1 MNGTGR
7 RLGRLVLGAAE
18 TLFPGYFAL
27 VMATG
32 ITSIASHLLGLEA
45 VAEALV
51 GVNLLAFAALSTL
64 TLLRAARYPERLL
77 ADFADH
83 VRGPGFFTAVA
94 GTCVVGGQLLVVE
107 GAVRV
112 AGFLWDVGFGLWLVV
127 MYGFFLAVIAKKRKP
142 ALGDGLNGSW
152 LIAAVA
158 TQSVSVLAS
167 LLAPT
172 SAQPE
177 PRLFA
182 ALSLYLLGGF
192 LYLVLITLIVHRL
205 AFLALPAEAL
215 TPPYWINMGAVA
227 ITTVAGSLL
236 VLHAGEWRLLAELRP
251 FIAGLTLLFWA
262 AASWWIPLLVGLS
275 LWRHVFERQPLR
287 YDPQLWAMAFP
298 LGMYTV
304 ATHRISTALDLPF
317 LDAIPAVSIYV
328 ALAVWAALDLP
339 FLDAIPAVSIYIA
352 LAVWLA
358 LAAGLAV
365 ALWRRAADALMH
377 ASA

>member
-1 MNGTGR
+1 
-7 RLGRLVLGAAE
+7 
-18 TLFPGYFAL
+18 
-27 VMATG
+27 
-32 ITSIASHLLGLEA
+32 
-45 VAEALV
+45 
-51 GVNLLAFAALSTL
+51 
-64 TLLRAARYPERLL
+64 
-77 ADFADH
+77 
-83 VRGPGFFTAVA
+83 
-94 GTCVVGGQLLVVE
+94 
-107 GAVRV
+107 
-112 AGFLWDVGFGLWLVV
+112 

-172 SAQPE
+172 SVQPE
-177 PRLFA
+177 PLLFV

-236 VLHAGEWRLLAELRP
+236 VLHAGELRLLAELRP

-328 ALAVWAALDLP
+328 ALAVWAAL
-339 FLDAIPAVSIYIA
+339 
-352 LAVWLA
+352 
-358 LAAGLAV
+358 AAGLVV